1 MQRRGLEPNTLIRTS
16 EKGEQPEKAL
26 YLLEQMHSR
35 GLDPD
40 TIIPRGCSLASLP
53 TFDRYRT
60 CVYEIEGDGVSHL
73 SCTSDRYNIIIY
85 PMTSPCMCS
94 PLEAMSTG
102 RGLGTFP
109 VVVRQCAAVR
119 TCAPHVSKGAQSY
132 GHHTQKLQTRC
143 TRALHARSARQR
155 SGNAQNAC
163 KICHHLRSVIDQM
176 DICTRFALTANS
188 RLVRNVSRRVQ
199 RCRSV

>member
-40 TIIPRGCSLASLP
+40 TIIPRGCSIASLLA
-53 TFDRYRT
+53 FDRYRT

-119 TCAPHVSKGAQSY
+119 MKRASSSALLRSSCFL
-132 GHHTQKLQTRC
+132 QKLAFCVGGVHQSHIGLKSTAKAYR
-143 TRALHARSARQR
+143 
-155 SGNAQNAC
+155 
-163 KICHHLRSVIDQM
+163 
-176 DICTRFALTANS
+176 RFS
-188 RLVRNVSRRVQ
+188 WP
-199 RCRSV
+199 